1 MRTRSILIGLCPDLL
16 FEFLDIILFCSVSI
30 GCKILRLDAVAFLWE
45 KIGTNCLHL
54 PETHQIIKLIRN
66 FLEVV
71 APDVVIL
78 TETNVPHEENVSY
91 FSKGDEAHAAINF
104 PYHPFCYMDY
114 CVELQSI

>member
-1 MRTRSILIGLCPDLL
+1 M
-16 FEFLDIILFCSVSI
+16 F
-30 GCKILRLDAVAFLWE
+30 RLDANPATRCGGSWK

-78 TETNVPHEENVSY
+78 QRPMFPMRKIFLILV
-91 FSKGDEAHAAINF
+91 KG
-104 PYHPFCYMDY
+104 
-114 CVELQSI
+114 